1 MISGTIDN
9 PKNEGL
15 ADLNVRELATFV
27 PLIILAVW
35 IGLYPSPF
43 LRRLETSVERVMTR
57 VNADYAPQNVMAVCQ
72 DDPSHGEERLAKESK
87 RVDGAGAEPCLDD
100 KLTSEPINGSMLSGG
115 ALAGGN

>member
-1 MISGTIDN
+1 M
-9 PKNEGL
+9 
-15 ADLNVRELATFV
+15 

-35 IGLYPSPF
+35 IGLYPAPF

-72 DDPSHGEERLAKESK
+72 DDPSHAEVRLAKESE
-87 RVDGAGAEPCLDD
+87 RVDGVVAEACPDD
-100 KLTSEPINGSMLSGG
+100 KLTSEPSNGSMLRGS